1 MINVETFEKQSYQ
14 YLEDRKLQLPALA
27 IHHPTRFSCMWLCS
41 VERLGFVAEREY
53 NALVT
58 DAHEESDKCLCGNMQ
73 RITKY
78 KDMTVYAI
86 IRVIKYLRKETA
98 VEKIDTIQ
106 ITPTAM

>member
-1 MINVETFEKQSYQ
+1 
-14 YLEDRKLQLPALA
+14 
-27 IHHPTRFSCMWLCS
+27 MWLCS

-53 NALVT
+53 NALET

-86 IRVIKYLRKETA
+86 IRVIKYLRKETQGRWGSLAA
-98 VEKIDTIQ
+98 VKATHLGEGK
-106 ITPTAM
+106 P